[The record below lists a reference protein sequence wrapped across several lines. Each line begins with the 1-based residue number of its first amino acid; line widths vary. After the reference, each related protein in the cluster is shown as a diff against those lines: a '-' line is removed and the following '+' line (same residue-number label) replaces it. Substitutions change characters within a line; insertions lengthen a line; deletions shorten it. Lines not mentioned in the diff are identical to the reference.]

1 MRSALGVSVATLI
14 IVFSASAA
22 TAQSPSANVRGT
34 IESVQG
40 NTLAVKAYDG
50 KTMHVMLE
58 SGTKYAWVVP
68 SSLSDLKSGNYI
80 GTAATGPK
88 KNLVATEV
96 SIFPESMRGMGEGH
110 YSWNMPATVARAD
123 AKGGSGS
130 SSGSMTNGSMT
141 NGSMTNGSMTNGS
154 MTNGSVNS
162 ANRRLTVSYNGQKV
176 HVTVPPNTPVVR
188 FDAAQKSILSPGKKV
203 FIMASKSNGKLDAK
217 FVAVGKN
224 GLMPPM

>member
-141 NGSMTNGSMTNGS
+141 NGSMTNGS
-154 MTNGSVNS
+154 VNS